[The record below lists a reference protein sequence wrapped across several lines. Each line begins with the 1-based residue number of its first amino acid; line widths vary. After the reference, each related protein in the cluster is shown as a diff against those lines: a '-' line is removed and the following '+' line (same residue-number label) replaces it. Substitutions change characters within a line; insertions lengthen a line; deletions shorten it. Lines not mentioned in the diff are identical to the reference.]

1 MQTLEHELNT
11 AIDIGFDF
19 DDLLRQVHVVGKTV
33 LAVHAAEVDRDARFP
48 KEAFA
53 ALRHVKLL
61 SAYVPTDFGGMGLNI
76 VQIGQVCE
84 ALGQYC
90 GSSAMIYAMHCIQVA
105 CVVHH
110 AQDSNY
116 YRDYLWELVADQR
129 LMASATTEIGTG
141 GDLRSSVCAIEVS
154 DREFKLTKKA
164 PVISYGGTADD
175 IFVTCRRS
183 PESPASDQVQV
194 LVRRGEFTAE
204 PLSTLDT
211 MGFRGTCSSGFTLTA
226 EGDVAQ
232 IMPTPFDEILTQTMH
247 PYSHIVW
254 CSLWTGIAADAV
266 NLARSFVRAEARKT
280 PGETPI
286 PAIRLA
292 EVARVLQEMR
302 HNVQSL
308 TREYHELL
316 KQNDPEAFRGFGFSI
331 RTNNLKVT
339 CSQRIVEIVG
349 QALLICGISGY
360 RNDSKFSLARHLR
373 EAYGA
378 ALMVNNDRITKLN
391 ATMLMVHKEAF

>member
-1 MQTLEHELNT
+1 MKTLEL
-11 AIDIGFDF
+11 DIATEPEPDF
-19 DDLLRQVHVVGKTV
+19 DELLQQVHAIGKEV
-33 LAVHAAEVDRDARFP
+33 LAVHAADVDRDARFP
-48 KEAFA
+48 REAFA
-53 ALRHVKLL
+53 ALREARLL
-61 SAYVPTDFGGMGLNI
+61 SAYVPTDFGGMGLDI

-110 AQDSNY
+110 AQESDY
-116 YRDYLWELVADQR
+116 FRDYLWEMVADQR

-154 DREFKLTKKA
+154 GNQFKVTKKA
-164 PVISYGGTADD
+164 PVISYGETADD
-175 IFVTCRRS
+175 ILVTCRRS

-194 LVRRGEFTAE
+194 MVRRGEYTAE
-204 PLSTLDT
+204 PLSNWDT
-211 MGFRGTCSSGFTLTA
+211 MGFRGTCSSGFTLSA

-232 IMPTPFDEILTQTMH
+232 ILPTPFDEILTQTMH

-266 NLARSFVRAEARKT
+266 NRARAFVRAEARKT

-286 PAIRLA
+286 SAIRLA
-292 EVARVLQEMR
+292 EVDRVLQEMR
-302 HNVQSL
+302 HNVKSL
-308 TREYHELL
+308 TREYDDLL
-316 KQNDPEAFRGFGFSI
+316 KQNCPEAFKGFGFSI

-360 RNDSKFSLARHLR
+360 RNDSSYSLSRHLR
-373 EAYGA
+373 DAYGT

-391 ATMLMVHKEAF
+391 ATMLMVHKEGN

>member
-1 MQTLEHELNT
+1 
-11 AIDIGFDF
+11 
-19 DDLLRQVHVVGKTV
+19 
-33 LAVHAAEVDRDARFP
+33 
-48 KEAFA
+48 
-53 ALRHVKLL
+53 
-61 SAYVPTDFGGMGLNI
+61 
-76 VQIGQVCE
+76 
-84 ALGQYC
+84 
-90 GSSAMIYAMHCIQVA
+90 
-105 CVVHH
+105 
-110 AQDSNY
+110 
-116 YRDYLWELVADQR
+116 
-129 LMASATTEIGTG
+129 
-141 GDLRSSVCAIEVS
+141 
-154 DREFKLTKKA
+154 
-164 PVISYGGTADD
+164 
-175 IFVTCRRS
+175 
-183 PESPASDQVQV
+183 
-194 LVRRGEFTAE
+194 
-204 PLSTLDT
+204 

-254 CSLWTGIAADAV
+254 SSLWTGIAADAV

-286 PAIRLA
+286 SAIRLA
-292 EVARVLQEMR
+292 EVDRVLQEMR

-308 TREYHELL
+308 TREYHDLL

-373 EAYGA
+373 DAYGA